1 MLERLQA
8 KYAAFKFQNKR
19 HLNFTLDLSA
29 KTREP
34 KLPKILTTEPKTSVP
49 KILTTEPK
57 TSVPNFKLQ
66 NIINTESKTQ

>member
-1 MLERLQA
+1 MP
-8 KYAAFKFQNKR
+8 
-19 HLNFTLDLSA
+19 HLNLKKAALKFHVGSERQNERAEIA
-29 KTREP
+29 KTRAP
-34 KLPKILTTEPKTSVP
+34 NLLTTEPKASVP